1 MLLRKLIVF
10 IMNIL
15 IAIQQKHIHY
25 FEGGNAMRDYYDD
38 PIFEDDLAGMED
50 FDYSE
55 DDADEELYEEY
66 IDEYGDRYR
75 FF

>member
-1 MLLRKLIVF
+1 MK
-10 IMNIL
+10 
-15 IAIQQKHIHY
+15 
-25 FEGGNAMRDYYDD
+25 DYYDD

-50 FDYSE
+50 YDNSE

-66 IDEYGDRYR
+66 IDEFGDRYR